1 MNLNEINDGVTD
13 ATGFIQKMLDNR
25 VNGKVFIPAG
35 RYRITAPLV
44 VHSDTYIEADSNA
57 VLYMCG
63 DTPKDS
69 TSFLLTTDTK
79 TKTENVRIRG
89 GIWDGNNQ
97 GKFNTKG
104 DIFRLDG
111 YSGAVL
117 NFFDVR
123 GLELYDMVVSNSV
136 TYNIRMARISDFR
149 IENISF
155 VSDKPA
161 FNQDGL
167 HFNGNCRNGVIRNIR
182 ALSKGQTNDDL
193 IALNAD
199 DEMKRVENVGMERG
213 DIENL
218 LIENVYAENCH
229 TLVRL
234 LSVDHSIRNVTLRN
248 IYGGYRYYAVNADAA
263 RYCRTPLF
271 DDSNEPAGVGNIENV
286 LIENMTC
293 YSESSGPAVIVE
305 SLCNNFQIKN
315 FRFLS
320 DNGYAAEIKN
330 LTGTTVKTES
340 SEYAVMNKNDRLQ
353 VKIFNDMTIEKA

>member
-1 MNLNEINDGVTD
+1 MYLNEINDGITD
-13 ATGFIQKMLDNR
+13 ATGFIQSMLDRRENGR
-25 VNGKVFIPAG
+25 VIIPAG

-57 VLYMCG
+57 VLFMCG

-69 TSFLLTTDTK
+69 SSFLLTTDAK
-79 TKTENVRIRG
+79 TKTVNVRIGG

-97 GKFNTKG
+97 GKYNTKG

-117 NFFDVR
+117 NFFDVEN
-123 GLELYDMVVSNSV
+123 LELYDMVISNSV
-136 TYNIRMARISDFR
+136 TYNIRMARINNFR

-167 HFNGNCRNGVIRNIR
+167 HFNGNCRNGVVRNIR

-218 LIENVYAENCH
+218 LIENIYAENCH

-234 LSVDHSIRNVTLRN
+234 LSVDHSIRNVMLRN
-248 IYGGYRYYAVNADAA
+248 VYGGYRGYAVNADAA

-271 DDSNEPAGVGNIENV
+271 DDKNEPSGVGNIENV
-286 LIENMTC
+286 VIDNITC
-293 YSESSGPAVIVE
+293 YSESLGPAVIVE

-315 FRFLS
+315 FRYLS
-320 DNGYAAEIKN
+320 DSGYAAEIKN

-340 SEYAVMNKNDRLQ
+340 TEYYVMNKSDRLQ